1 MSNIK
6 LDKSVYAGMVKTSGE
21 MLDSIIERI
30 KVDIRGEWTYSNAQE
45 VSKLADDLADMGKPL
60 KLCQSLKGLAMLSTA
75 PWQVTKPEQTG
86 KTYYQVS
93 KLGYTT
99 WASAPVAPVAT
110 APVATAA

>member
-1 MSNIK
+1 MTVK

-30 KVDIRGEWTYSNAQE
+30 KVDFSGDWTYSNAQE

-60 KLCQSLKGLAMLSTA
+60 KLCQALKGLAMLATA

-99 WASAPVAPVAT
+99 WAVSAPT
-110 APVATAA
+110 APTAPTTSA